1 MATDSAAPEPTMAQ
15 PAEEISA
22 LSVRVADLDAELARL
37 GSRRRRRM
45 GRAAYGIA
53 AAGLSVVLFA
63 VPFCM
68 GFCFWASVLFLPNDA
83 TRRWGEFL
91 TRNSVPVT
99 WLIWLC
105 GTSLAIIAGA
115 VCFRSGWRGEQR
127 WRMDY
132 GRKRRHLTG
141 QRDSALA
148 ELCAKQNELEQHG
161 RVVGIKPGSGP

>member
-1 MATDSAAPEPTMAQ
+1 MATDSAAPEPAMAQ

-22 LSVRVADLDAELARL
+22 LTSRVADLDAELARP

-63 VPFCM
+63 VFFCM
-68 GFCFWASVLFLPNDA
+68 GFYFWASVLFLPGGS
-83 TRRWGEFL
+83 TQRWGEFL

-105 GTSLAIIAGA
+105 GTALAIIAGA

-127 WRMDY
+127 WQMDY
-132 GRKRRHLTG
+132 DRKRRRLTG
-141 QRDSALA
+141 ERDSALA
-148 ELCAKQNELEQHG
+148 KLRAKQNELEQHG
-161 RVVGIKPGSGP
+161 